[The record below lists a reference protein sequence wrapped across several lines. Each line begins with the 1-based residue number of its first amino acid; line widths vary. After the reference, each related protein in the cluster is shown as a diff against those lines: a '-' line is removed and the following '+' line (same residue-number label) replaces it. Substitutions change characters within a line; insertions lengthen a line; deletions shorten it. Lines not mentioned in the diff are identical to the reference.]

1 MPQKCVAVCE
11 QGGGRKRECVALH
24 LNRMMREAYAA
35 RPPSGSHSA
44 FKGLQRCDVH
54 MQTLPPAAAYTC
66 FSVGYMHFFITSL
79 LNYLAQPE
87 NVCVNCVSTFKLD
100 RNPLFFNL
108 GRKLTLIIKRL
119 SNIFHFLKNE
129 SLFPH

>member
-11 QGGGRKRECVALH
+11 PRGGRKRECVALH
-24 LNRMMREAYAA
+24 PYRMMREAYAA

-44 FKGLQRCDVH
+44 FKGLQRCHVH

-66 FSVGYMHFFITSL
+66 FSVGYVHFFITIL

-87 NVCVNCVSTFKLD
+87 NVCVNCVSAFKLD
-100 RNPLFFNL
+100 RNPLFF
-108 GRKLTLIIKRL
+108 TLIIKCL
-119 SNIFHFLKNE
+119 SNIFHFLKND
-129 SLFPH
+129 SLFPHYKNKL